1 MTTTPSRWNLA
12 GGGIHVFYNSTGNGN
27 FDYQDAS
34 GIKTFS
40 GPQIRV
46 LQSPDLGTLV
56 SVTLHMTID
65 SGSTTF
71 TLLLPQV
78 VLDPPSHA
86 VEPVRTDGVT
96 TLHRLLPGL
105 GQKEFYTVTA
115 LTGSASA

>member
-1 MTTTPSRWNLA
+1 M
-12 GGGIHVFYNSTGNGN
+12 FYDSTGNGN
-27 FDYQDAS
+27 FDYHDAS
-34 GIKTFS
+34 GIKAFS